1 MLQFIWFLKKWE
13 YSDREGI
20 EMCTTK
26 LQFAFRQKYNI
37 LQIIYIN
44 IFWFEHISPDKHSEE
59 GYHLKLDYLL
69 EIETQTGFGLHGLHA
84 ACSGAHHNHH

>member
-1 MLQFIWFLKKWE
+1 
-13 YSDREGI
+13 
-20 EMCTTK
+20 MCTTK
-26 LQFAFRQKYNI
+26 LQFHFAKNI
-37 LQIIYIN
+37 TFLNFFIS
-44 IFWFEHISPDKHSEE
+44 IFISPDKHSEE